1 MRRRRATFGGIMDN
15 DRRCDLIDREIEGT
29 LTEAERVELEEL
41 QDQMLAERR
50 RVAPLPLKALRA
62 LLKALTKALPKVSV

>member
-1 MRRRRATFGGIMDN
+1 MDN
-15 DRRCDLIDREIEGT
+15 DRRCDLIDREIEGI

-41 QDQMLAERR
+41 QNQMLAERH

-62 LLKALTKALPKVSV
+62 FLKDLLKALPKASV